1 LAGRNSE
8 RWANFASQPKE
19 RFKGIDLKPGR
30 DRGTRYVPVNLRNT
44 HTVEVRIF
52 RGTIRPKRILAN
64 LELVAGAVEYTR
76 NLKTGDVAS
85 GALQYRSLVTWLNER
100 SATYPHICELLADS
114 KTLLRLERG
123 DPLRADSP
131 VQGYET
137 KETANETEVI
147 PCVF

>member
-1 LAGRNSE
+1 
-8 RWANFASQPKE
+8 
-19 RFKGIDLKPGR
+19 
-30 DRGTRYVPVNLRNT
+30 VPVNLCNR

-100 SATYPHICELLADS
+100 SATYPHLCELLEDS
-114 KTLLRLERG
+114 KILLQLEHG
-123 DPLRADSP
+123 EPLRPNAS
-131 VQGYET
+131 VTGYET
-137 KETANETEVI
+137 KETANEQEV
-147 PCVF
+147 